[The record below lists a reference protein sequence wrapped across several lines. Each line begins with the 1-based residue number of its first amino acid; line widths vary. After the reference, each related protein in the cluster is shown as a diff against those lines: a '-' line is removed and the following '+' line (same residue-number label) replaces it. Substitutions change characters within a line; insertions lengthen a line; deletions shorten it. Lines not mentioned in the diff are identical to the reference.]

1 MSAPGA
7 QGSRERL
14 VWPRSGRSG
23 TTLCISGKNPVGLWK
38 ELIMFAKEGGGRL
51 SRAWEILGA
60 GGKQPGLRGAS
71 VDPPGQAHSRI
82 NPKDQH
88 HSPNLRV

>member
-38 ELIMFAKEGGGRL
+38 ELIMFAKEGGGGSQEHGRP
-51 SRAWEILGA
+51 WELEGNSLA
-60 GGKQPGLRGAS
+60 CVELLLTPRGKPTAESTPRTSTTPQT
-71 VDPPGQAHSRI
+71 
-82 NPKDQH
+82 
-88 HSPNLRV
+88 